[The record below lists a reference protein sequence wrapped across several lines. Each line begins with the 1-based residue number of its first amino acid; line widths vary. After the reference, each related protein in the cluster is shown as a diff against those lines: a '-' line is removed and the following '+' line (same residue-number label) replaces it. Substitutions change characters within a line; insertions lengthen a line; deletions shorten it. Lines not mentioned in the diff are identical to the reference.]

1 MIKKLKDILNTYS
14 DEELKEM
21 ELWVNSNGVVEN
33 IIIDDYSINLIE
45 DNLRVDLKEE
55 NQYETFHD

>member
-21 ELWVNSNGVVEN
+21 ELWVNSNGTVEN

>member
-1 MIKKLKDILNTYS
+1 MLKKLKDILNTYS
-14 DEELKEM
+14 DEELKDM
-21 ELWVNSNGVVEN
+21 ELWVNSNGTVEN

-45 DNLRVDLKEE
+45 NDLRIELKEE